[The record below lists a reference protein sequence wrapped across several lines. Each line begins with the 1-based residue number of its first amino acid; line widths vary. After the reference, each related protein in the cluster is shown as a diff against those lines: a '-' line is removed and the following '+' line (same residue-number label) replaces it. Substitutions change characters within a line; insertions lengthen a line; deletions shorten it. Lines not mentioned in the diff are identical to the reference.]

1 MPAPLVPQAVFID
14 TSVFRAAQFNFK
26 ARQFASLLAAIPTD
40 TRLKLLVPEPIAR
53 EVDRQMATSASE
65 AVHALRKLR
74 QGHSILHKGLE
85 LPHDEVTDSALARAL
100 QSKVRAEW
108 TAFKKKFET
117 HELGYDGVDLREIMG
132 WYFRQTPP
140 FGAGDKRKEF
150 PDAIAFSLVR
160 DFAALTHES
169 VAVISKDNDFRD
181 ACERVSG
188 LFSFPEVSDFT
199 NLLLKQRDRFADAE
213 RIVAEM
219 RLAIVE
225 KIKEEFGDRAF
236 DHECDPNGRGSV
248 ENIAVANVEIAGD
261 GLTIV
266 GLGHRKIDVQF
277 TATVAYEADVEYDD
291 PDSWISGDPGDDVFY
306 LHSCEGRV
314 TDETEINGTARIKVS
329 ENWESPALSALEI
342 DEDTV
347 EVSAEAPQKDD
358 HDEGDFIPP
367 EPDSSS

>member
-1 MPAPLVPQAVFID
+1 MQAPIVPQTLFID
-14 TSVFRAAQFNFK
+14 TSIFRAAQFNFK
-26 ARQFASLLAAIPTD
+26 ARQFVALLAAIPTG

-53 EVDRQMATSASE
+53 EVDRQMQTSALE

-74 QGHSILHKGLE
+74 KDHSILHKALE
-85 LPHDEVTDSALARAL
+85 LPHDEGTDSTLGRAL
-100 QSKVRAEW
+100 QSKARAEW

-132 WYFRQTPP
+132 WYFRQVPP
-140 FGAGDKRKEF
+140 FGPGEKRKEF

-160 DFAALTHES
+160 DFSVRTQES

-181 ACERVSG
+181 ACERVPG

-199 NLLLKQRDRFADAE
+199 NLLLKQQDRFADAE

-219 RLAIVE
+219 QPAIVK
-225 KIKEEFGDRAF
+225 KIKEEFADRAF
-236 DHECDPNGRGSV
+236 DHELDPNGRGSV
-248 ENIAVANVEIAGD
+248 ENIAVASVEIGED
-261 GLTIV
+261 DLTIV

-277 TATVAYEADVEYDD
+277 TATVVYEADVEYDD
-291 PDSWISGDPGDDVFY
+291 PDSWISGDPGDDVFF

-314 TDETEINGTARIKVS
+314 TDETEINGTARINVS
-329 ENWESPALSALEI
+329 GNWESPLLSGLKI
-342 DEDTV
+342 DEDTI

-358 HDEGDFIPP
+358 RDPGDIFEP
-367 EPDSSS
+367 ESGSSG